1 MGYTTEFTGF
11 VTVSPPLNPAEIA
24 YLDQFSDTRRM
35 NRPAG
40 PYATTDDSYADLV
53 KERDEL
59 QAANTRLEEKVDTA
73 RDEIEETL
81 RGLNR

>member
-1 MGYTTEFTGF
+1 MTNDE
-11 VTVSPPLNPAEIA
+11 LEAQAEA
-24 YLDQFSDTRRM
+24 LEAELEELRD
-35 NRPAG
+35 N
-40 PYATTDDSYADLV
+40 YADLV

>member
-1 MGYTTEFTGF
+1 MTNEELEAQ
-11 VTVSPPLNPAEIA
+11 VEALEAE
-24 YLDQFSDTRRM
+24 LEELRD
-35 NRPAG
+35 N
-40 PYATTDDSYADLV
+40 YADLV

-59 QAANTRLEEKVDTA
+59 QEANTRFEEKVDTA